1 MDEQIHINRLPDQR
15 QMIIVLE
22 FNDEIGLD
30 MAQEIFELF
39 KGHELKC
46 TAQTVSFGAMYAIE
60 LSDVITELSKQ
71 YDLYFERIQTGL
83 ALKITAESQQ

>member
-1 MDEQIHINRLPDQR
+1 MNEQIHTNRLPDQR
-15 QMIIVLE
+15 QMIVVLE

-60 LSDVITELSKQ
+60 LADVLVKLSEK
-71 YDLYFERIQTGL
+71 YDMYFELIQTGL
-83 ALKITAESQQ
+83 TLKIVMELQ